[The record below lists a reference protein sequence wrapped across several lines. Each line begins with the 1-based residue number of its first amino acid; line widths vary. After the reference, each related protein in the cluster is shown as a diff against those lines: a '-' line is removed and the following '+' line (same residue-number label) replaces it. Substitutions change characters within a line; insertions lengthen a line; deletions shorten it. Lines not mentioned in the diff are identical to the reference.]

1 MDLHLL
7 HQYKVSV
14 ELATH
19 PISYKIQPTYRHE
32 TITEAKK
39 NLSICKYACVCY
51 IKIEWRRQSARRN
64 PMQIEVSTVDE
75 VKWALMNK
83 FMKLECS
90 YVLKVAAVCN
100 LWSLI
105 SSAQQIDKSYL
116 MEGSQIPYVREHR
129 PTAALH
135 VLYIKSHLPPE
146 CIRAI
151 THTRISCVRWLCV
164 TLHSQHYSD
173 SQLHLCWKAVCRQA
187 FLFDSCSEKTAVLSV
202 AFYYQHAL
210 FSTCSNT
217 WRT

>member
-1 MDLHLL
+1 
-7 HQYKVSV
+7 
-14 ELATH
+14 
-19 PISYKIQPTYRHE
+19 
-32 TITEAKK
+32 
-39 NLSICKYACVCY
+39 
-51 IKIEWRRQSARRN
+51 
-64 PMQIEVSTVDE
+64 MQIEVSTVDE